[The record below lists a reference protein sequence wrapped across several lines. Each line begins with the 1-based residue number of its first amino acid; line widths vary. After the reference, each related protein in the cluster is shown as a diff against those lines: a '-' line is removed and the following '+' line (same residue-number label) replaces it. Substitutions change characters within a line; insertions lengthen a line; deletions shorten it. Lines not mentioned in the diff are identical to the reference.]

1 MIKRS
6 ILAFSLSLFLA
17 MISGCGDGKTDE
29 RINMPSSSEEFE
41 GVNYEDAVTKL
52 QKAGFTNVETK
63 ILDDL
68 VTGWL
73 TKDGE
78 VERVS
83 VDGDTDF
90 SEGSKYLPDAK
101 VVVTYHTFPEKSE
114 DSGGD
119 KKDTTQVESDDA
131 KDEQT
136 DNNKVTESTNKEEV
150 TSNPPE
156 IEEDIPKEDQHAE
169 EISAEPT
176 ITIEN
181 NEDFANILTSGTEVD
196 ERYPGFVES
205 HKNEKIEFDG
215 YIAYITPHSTYNPIT
230 GKSKEMKTRYDF
242 LLQAGDYVDENTWNP
257 GPSFKMENVGIT
269 DLSSENSDFYIGDNV
284 HVVATISD
292 YTPDTGMWF
301 LNFESMSHR

>member
-6 ILAFSLSLFLA
+6 ILAFSLSLFLVT
-17 MISGCGDGKTDE
+17 INGCGDGKTDE
-29 RINMPSSSEEFE
+29 RIKMPSSSEEFE
-41 GVNYEDAVTKL
+41 GINYEDAVTKL

-63 ILDDL
+63 TLDDL

-101 VVVTYHTFPEKSE
+101 VVVTYHTFPEKEKDEENVEREVTTENISNE
-114 DSGGD
+114 DGD
-119 KKDTTQVESDDA
+119 KKTEKVESDQQQIEA
-131 KDEQT
+131 TTEKQQ
-136 DNNKVTESTNKEEV
+136 NNENPVEST
-150 TSNPPE
+150 
-156 IEEDIPKEDQHAE
+156 
-169 EISAEPT
+169 
-176 ITIEN
+176 ITVEN
-181 NEDFANILTSGTEVD
+181 NEEFANILTSGAEVD

-215 YIAYITPHSTYNPIT
+215 YIAYITPHSTYNSIT

>member
-6 ILAFSLSLFLA
+6 ILAFSLSLFLV
-17 MISGCGDGKTDE
+17 MLNGCGDGKTDE

-41 GVNYEDAVTKL
+41 GINYEDAVTKL

-119 KKDTTQVESDDA
+119 KKDTAQDEYDDI
-131 KDEQT
+131 KDEQI
-136 DNNKVTESTNKEEV
+136 DNDKVTESTDKEEV
-150 TSNPPE
+150 TSNQPE
-156 IEEDIPKEDQHAE
+156 IKEDLHAD

-176 ITIEN
+176 TTIEN
-181 NEDFANILTSGTEVD
+181 NEEFANILNTGTEVD
-196 ERYPGFVES
+196 ERYPGFVET
-205 HKNEKIEFDG
+205 HKDEKIEFDG
-215 YIAYITPHSTYNPIT
+215 YIAYITPHSTYNSIT
-230 GKSKEMKTRYDF
+230 GKSKELKTRYDF
-242 LLQAGDYVDENTWNP
+242 LLQAGNYVDENTWNP
-257 GPSFKMENVGIT
+257 GPTFKMEDVGIT
-269 DLSSENSDFYIGDNV
+269 DLSSENSDFYMGDNI
-284 HVVATISD
+284 HIIATIKD
-292 YTPDTGMWF
+292 YNPDTGIWF
-301 LNFESMSHR
+301 INFESMSHR